1 MSEYHDLIR
10 GRDVIVC
17 CGTGGVGKTTTAA
30 ATALAAAFDGRS
42 AVVVTIDPARR
53 LANALGIDGLDNTPR
68 VIEGPWPGRLAA
80 LMLDT
85 KSTFDE
91 VVRRNAADDTQ
102 AERILSNR
110 FYRNISTTLSGTQD
124 YMAVE
129 KLSELYES
137 SEWDLVVVD
146 TPPTRDAL
154 AFLDAPKLLARLL
167 DNPVYR
173 MLTAPSRGVFKA
185 VNTAAQTMIRQ
196 LARVVGADV
205 VDEAVAFFQSFEGME
220 EGFRSRA
227 MATLDLLADDRTAFV
242 LVASPRSDTLDEA
255 RFFLQKL
262 DDSGLGV
269 AAVVVNRMMPAM
281 ATTPARISE
290 IQTLRMRRHVAAGLT
305 ALADHTAA
313 AEGDDQRIEELV
325 ADIDDV
331 TVVKVPLLSSDV
343 HDIAGLSRIAEL
355 LGGESGGIFVE

>member
-1 MSEYHDLIR
+1 MISQRE
-10 GRDVIVC
+10 VIVC

-30 ATALAAAFDGRS
+30 ATALAAARSGRS

-53 LANALGIDGLDNTPR
+53 LANALGIDQLDNAPK
-68 VIEGPWPGRLAA
+68 IIDGPWPGRLAA

-85 KSTFDE
+85 KSTFDD
-91 VVRRNAADDTQ
+91 VVTRNAANPAQ

-129 KLSELYES
+129 KLSELHES
-137 SEWDLVVVD
+137 TEWDLVVVD

-154 AFLDAPKLLARLL
+154 AFLDAPLLLARLL

-173 MLTAPSRGVFKA
+173 MLTAPSRGVFKV
-185 VNTAAQTMIRQ
+185 VNNAAQTMLRQ

-220 EGFRSRA
+220 DGFRSRA
-227 MATLDLLADDRTAFV
+227 MSTLDLLADDRTAFV
-242 LVASPRSDTLDEA
+242 LVASPRGDTLNEA
-255 RFFLQKL
+255 RYFLEKL
-262 DDSGLGV
+262 SSSDLTVES
-269 AAVVVNRMMPAM
+269 VVVNRMMP
-281 ATTPARISE
+281 PISTGAE
-290 IQTLRMRRHVAAGLT
+290 RSSELTQMRHRRHLTAAAI

-313 AEGDDQRIEELV
+313 AAGDNERVGSLMTDADKACLV
-325 ADIDDV
+325 KI
-331 TVVKVPLLSSDV
+331 PLLSSDV
-343 HDIAGLSRIAEL
+343 HDLEGLGKIADHLTG
-355 LGGESGGIFVE
+355 

>member
-1 MSEYHDLIR
+1 MTGYNDLIE
-10 GRDVIVC
+10 GREVVVC

-30 ATALAAAFDGRS
+30 ATALAAANAGRS

-53 LANALGIDGLDNTPR
+53 LADALGIDELDNTPR
-68 VIEGPWPGRLAA
+68 IVEGPWPGRLAA

-85 KSTFDE
+85 KSTFDD
-91 VVRRNAADDTQ
+91 VVRRNAADDDQ
-102 AERILSNR
+102 AERILANR

-129 KLSELYES
+129 KLKELYDS

-154 AFLDAPKLLARLL
+154 AFLDAPLLLARLL
-167 DNPVYR
+167 DNPIYR

-185 VNTAAQTMIRQ
+185 VNSAAQTMLRR
-196 LARVVGADV
+196 LARVVGAEV

-220 EGFRSRA
+220 EGFRARA

-255 RFFLQKL
+255 RYFLDKL
-262 DDSGLGV
+262 DSSGLSVG
-269 AAVVVNRMMPAM
+269 AVVVNRMMPTMSTA
-281 ATTPARISE
+281 PARSRQ
-290 IQTLRMRRHVAAGLT
+290 IQGGRHRKPIAAAAQALT
-305 ALADHTAA
+305 EHTSV
-313 AEGDDQRIEELV
+313 AEGDDDRIIELMS
-325 ADIDDV
+325 DV
-331 TVVKVPLLSSDV
+331 ENAILVKVPLLPSDV
-343 HDIAGLSRIAEL
+343 HDIDGLNQIAEL
-355 LGGESGGIFVE
+355 LGDDSGGVFV

>member
-1 MSEYHDLIR
+1 MSDYRNIIH

-30 ATALAAAFDGRS
+30 ATALAAALDGRR

-53 LANALGIDGLDNTPR
+53 LANALGIDVLDNTPR
-68 VIEGPWPGRLAA
+68 IIDGPWPGQLGA

-91 VVRRNAADDTQ
+91 VVRRNAADDDQ

-137 SEWDLVVVD
+137 SDWDLVVVD

-185 VNTAAQTMIRQ
+185 VNAAAQTMIRQ

-220 EGFRSRA
+220 DGFRSRA

-255 RFFLQKL
+255 RFFLKKL
-262 DDSGLGV
+262 DESGLGV
-269 AAVVVNRMMPAM
+269 AAVVVNRVMPSM
-281 ATTPARISE
+281 ATTPARSAE
-290 IQTLRMRRHVAAGLT
+290 IKAGRSRRHLAAGAT

-313 AEGDDQRIEELV
+313 AAGDDQRITDLV
-325 ADIDDV
+325 ADIEDV
-331 TVVKVPLLSSDV
+331 AVVKVPLLASDV

-355 LGGESGGIFVE
+355 LTDNSGRIFVE